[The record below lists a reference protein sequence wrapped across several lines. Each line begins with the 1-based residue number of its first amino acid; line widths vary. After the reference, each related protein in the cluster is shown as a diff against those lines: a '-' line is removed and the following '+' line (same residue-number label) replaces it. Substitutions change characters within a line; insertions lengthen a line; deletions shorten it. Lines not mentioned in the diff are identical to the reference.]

1 MQTDPIASELQHVFH
16 TREMMRIFDQV
27 HAEPLWRVSVVD
39 SGALLYERSTG
50 LLWDAKPNRI
60 KSMDYSDGKEVADAS
75 ELGALKGWRLPTV
88 DELKR
93 FSICQG
99 ASIRPAKTLVSMAA
113 SAAAGTWLT
122 TSGTWS
128 FDKELLSE
136 GLQHWGALVTVNDF
150 VGDLG
155 ETEFIKLCME
165 RAWSLGTTGKPDED
179 LLVALK
185 NPSARNHFSSL
196 DYVTTRLP
204 KLEDAWFDDPIR
216 GLWEVWNVDHDRLT
230 AWRVLPRNPADDI
243 RDQDVAIDFG
253 TSSTVVAYSEHG
265 RRRLLRIGIG
275 RFEKDEQAENYENP
289 TALEFKRFKS
299 MLSAWQRVSY
309 RPSVEWDDVC
319 CSHAALSSLHEAAHG
334 LVLQVLTGLKPW
346 ALRGEQD
353 PRVYVRDAQG
363 EEFALAPLNARN
375 PVMGTPL
382 SVSAEDPFDPI
393 ELYAWFLGMNINW
406 RGRGIFLRYY
416 MSFPVAYPEYVRD
429 KIMASFRR
437 GLQRSLPSTL
447 VTQPAFARF
456 RVEELA
462 TEPAAYAAE
471 ALPALGIEPSEEGE
485 AYAVFDFGGGTTD
498 FEFGKYRQPVGDNDE
513 VEEILEHYGA
523 GGDVFLGGEH
533 LLANMAYLV
542 FRHNLRLC
550 KEKSISFS
558 RPQDADDFPGHEMY
572 VENSRIAL
580 TNTAVLIAKLRPLWE
595 GAQPG
600 NPNLTLTLLTRNGNE
615 TNCELAI
622 PLDDLSNYLVKR
634 IGEGIRSFFFAM
646 RKAFDAAPP
655 AMVHVLLAG
664 NASRSQIVSDYF
676 LNESGDA
683 LPGETASILGDAF
696 KGTTAPNITVHAP
709 PLGQQNQ
716 PSIGKTGVALGL
728 LRLCPGGVV
737 ITRHAQRMSDDR
749 VTPFAY
755 FVGRIRR
762 GKFQPL
768 LTQAEPYNEWI
779 DFGQSRDRVMKITYT
794 QSALAMGGGM
804 SEEDQ
809 GLHQRRLEFG
819 ADTGDLRIFA
829 RAISPDTIEICA
841 AASKDVIQSVG
852 DEERHMV
859 TFA

>member
-1 MQTDPIASELQHVFH
+1 M
-16 TREMMRIFDQV
+16 
-27 HAEPLWRVSVVD
+27 D
-39 SGALLYERSTG
+39 SS
-50 LLWDAKPNRI
+50 K
-60 KSMDYSDGKEVADAS
+60 GKEIAVASA
-75 ELGALKGWRLPTV
+75 LGGLQGWRLPTV

-99 ASIRPAKTLVSMAA
+99 ASIRPVSTIVSMAT

-122 TSGTWS
+122 TSGTWN
-128 FDKELLSE
+128 FDNEVLSE
-136 GLQHWGALVTVNDF
+136 GPQHWGALVTVNDF

-155 ETEFIKLCME
+155 ETGFIELCTE

-179 LLVALK
+179 LLVALA
-185 NPSARNHFSSL
+185 NPSARKHFSSL

-204 KLEDAWFDDPIR
+204 KLEDAWFDDPMR
-216 GLWEVWNVDHDRLT
+216 GLWEVWNVDQDRLT
-230 AWRVLPRNPADDI
+230 AWRVLARNPADDI

-253 TSSTVVAYSEHG
+253 TSSTVVAYSENG

-289 TALEFKRFKS
+289 TALEFKRFKP
-299 MLSAWQRVSY
+299 MLSAWQGVSY
-309 RPSVEWDDVC
+309 RPSIEWDDVC
-319 CSHAALSSLHEAAHG
+319 CSHAALNSLQEAEHG
-334 LVLQVLTGLKPW
+334 LVLQVLTGLKAW

-353 PRVYVRDAQG
+353 PRVYVRDGQG
-363 EEFALAPLNARN
+363 EEFALVPLNARN

-447 VTQPAFARF
+447 VTQPAFSLF

-462 TEPAAYAAE
+462 TEPAAYAAA
-471 ALPALGIEPSEEGE
+471 ALPVLGIEPSEEGE

-498 FEFGKYRQPVGDNDE
+498 FEFGKYLLPSGDDDE

-542 FRHNLRLC
+542 FKHNLGLC

-558 RPQDADDFPGHEMY
+558 KPQDADVFPGHEIY
-572 VENSRIAL
+572 VENSRLAV
-580 TNTAVLIAKLRPLWE
+580 TNTAVLIAKLRPFWE

-600 NPNLTLTLLTRNGNE
+600 NPDLTLTLLARNGNE
-615 TNCELAI
+615 TNCALAI
-622 PLDDLSNYLVKR
+622 PLNDLNDYLAQR

-646 RKAFDAAPP
+646 RKAFDATPP

-676 LNESGDA
+676 LNESDNA
-683 LPGETASILGDAF
+683 LFGKTADILGEAF
-696 KGTTAPNITVHAP
+696 KGTTAPTITVHAP
-709 PLGQQNQ
+709 PPGLESQ
-716 PSIGKTGVALGL
+716 PSMGKTGVALGL

-737 ITRHAQRMSDDR
+737 ATRNARRPSDDR
-749 VTPFAY
+749 ETPFAY

-762 GKFQPL
+762 GKFHPL
-768 LTQAEPYNEWI
+768 LCQEEPYNEWI
-779 DFGQSRDRVMKITYT
+779 DLGQSRDRVMKIAYT

-809 GLHQRRLEFG
+809 SLHQRRLEFG

-841 AASKDVIQSVG
+841 ASSKDAIQAAG
-852 DEERHMV
+852 DEERHIV